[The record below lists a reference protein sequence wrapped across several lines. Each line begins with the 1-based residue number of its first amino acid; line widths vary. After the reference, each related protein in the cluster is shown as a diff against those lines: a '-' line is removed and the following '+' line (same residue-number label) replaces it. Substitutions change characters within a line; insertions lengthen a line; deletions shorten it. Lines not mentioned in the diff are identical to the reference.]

1 MNNLPEPRRR
11 MGKSKRLWL
20 WLLCSAALLPAQ
32 AQIPTINPNGLINA
46 ATGRSSS
53 SIPVTA
59 RGTIVSIFGK
69 NLSSVTLADNAFP
82 LPKELGGVQVLFGG
96 IPAALLYVSP
106 GQINAQVPFEIPDV
120 SAVDL
125 VVKNG
130 SATSAA
136 LDVTLL
142 AQDLGIFTTLKS
154 GIPVSA
160 TNPVS
165 AGQSITIWATGLG
178 AVLPPVPTG
187 QPGPSNPL
195 AIAAITPVVNIGGQP
210 AKVDFAG
217 LAPGQVIYQIN
228 ATAASDLGAPT
239 SEVTVE
245 DGVIPAMTGPPGPV
259 GPTGAT
265 GPAGLPGLAGATGA
279 RGATGAT
286 GATGP
291 QGTGTT
297 GAAGAA
303 GPSGPRGL
311 TWRGTWSNTTAYA
324 VNDAVPFNGTSYI
337 SIQAGVGHQPDT
349 SPTFWN
355 ILAHVG
361 AAGTTGTNGVNGAPG
376 TSGIQGIPGIPGT
389 PGIQGIPGTTGIRGL
404 QGIPGAAGTNGVNGA
419 AGTPGIQGIPGTTGL
434 RGLQGIQGIPGTAGT
449 TGTNGAPGI
458 QGIPGTA
465 GSNGTNGAPGAP
477 GLQGIPGTA
486 GSNGTNGAPGAPG
499 LQGIPGTAGTN
510 GTNGAP
516 GTPGLQGIPGTAG
529 TNGTNGAPGTPGLQ
543 GIPGTAGTNGTN
555 GAPGTPGTNGTTG
568 PIAFADFYALMPP
581 DNATTVAPT
590 TDVAFPRNGPTSGG
604 AIARINATQFN
615 LANVGTY
622 QIMFQ
627 VSVDEAGQLDLT
639 LNGTEQA
646 YTVVGRATGTSQ
658 IVEICLLTTTNP
670 NSTITVRNPTGD
682 SVALTI
688 TPVAGGASLV
698 SAHLVITQIQ

>member
-20 WLLCSAALLPAQ
+20 WLLCSAAWLPAQ
-32 AQIPTINPNGLINA
+32 AQVPVISPNGLVNA

-69 NLSSVTLADNAFP
+69 NLASVTLADNTFP

-130 SATSAA
+130 SATSAD

-154 GIPVSA
+154 GIPVSP

-195 AIAAITPVVNIGGQP
+195 AIAAITPIVNIGGQP

-228 ATAASDLGAPT
+228 ATAASDLGAPS

-265 GPAGLPGLAGATGA
+265 GPAGLPGPAGATGA

-303 GPSGPRGL
+303 GPAGPRGL

-349 SPTFWN
+349 SPTFWSV
-355 ILAHVG
+355 LAHVG
-361 AAGTTGTNGVNGAPG
+361 AAGTAGTNGVNGAPG
-376 TSGIQGIPGIPGT
+376 AAGIQGIPGT

-404 QGIPGAAGTNGVNGA
+404 QGIQGTPGTAGTNGTNGA
-419 AGTPGIQGIPGTTGL
+419 PGAAGIQGIPGTTGL

-449 TGTNGAPGI
+449 NGTNGAPGTPGI
-458 QGIPGTA
+458 QGIPGTPGTA
-465 GSNGTNGAPGAP
+465 GTNGVNGSPGAP
-477 GLQGIPGTA
+477 GI
-486 GSNGTNGAPGAPG
+486 
-499 LQGIPGTAGTN
+499 QGIPGTAGTN
-510 GTNGAP
+510 GTNGA
-516 GTPGLQGIPGTAG
+516 
-529 TNGTNGAPGTPGLQ
+529 
-543 GIPGTAGTNGTN
+543 
-555 GAPGTPGTNGTTG
+555 PGTNGTTG

-581 DNATTVAPT
+581 DNAATVAPA
-590 TDVAFPRNGPTSGG
+590 TDVSFPQNGPTSGG

-622 QIMFQ
+622 QVTFQ

-658 IVEICLLTTTNP
+658 IVEICLLTYDKPRFDTH
-670 NSTITVRNPTGD
+670 R
-682 SVALTI
+682 A
-688 TPVAGGASLV
+688 
-698 SAHLVITQIQ
+698 

>member
-1 MNNLPEPRRR
+1 

-20 WLLCSAALLPAQ
+20 WLLCSAAWLPAQ
-32 AQIPTINPNGLINA
+32 AQVPVISPNGLVNA

-69 NLSSVTLADNAFP
+69 NLASVTLADNTFP

-130 SATSAA
+130 SATSAD

-154 GIPVSA
+154 GIPVSP

-195 AIAAITPVVNIGGQP
+195 AIAAITPIVNIGGQP

-228 ATAASDLGAPT
+228 ATAASDLGAPS

-265 GPAGLPGLAGATGA
+265 GPAGLPGPAGATGA

-303 GPSGPRGL
+303 GPAGPRGL

-349 SPTFWN
+349 SPTFWSV
-355 ILAHVG
+355 LAHVG
-361 AAGTTGTNGVNGAPG
+361 AAGTAGTNGVNGAPG
-376 TSGIQGIPGIPGT
+376 AAGIQGIPGT

-404 QGIPGAAGTNGVNGA
+404 QGIQGTPGTAGTNGTNGA
-419 AGTPGIQGIPGTTGL
+419 PGAAGIQGIPGTTGL

-449 TGTNGAPGI
+449 NGTNGAPGTPGI
-458 QGIPGTA
+458 QGIPGTPGTA
-465 GSNGTNGAPGAP
+465 GTNGVNGSPGAP
-477 GLQGIPGTA
+477 GI
-486 GSNGTNGAPGAPG
+486 
-499 LQGIPGTAGTN
+499 QGIPGTAGTN
-510 GTNGAP
+510 GTNGA
-516 GTPGLQGIPGTAG
+516 
-529 TNGTNGAPGTPGLQ
+529 
-543 GIPGTAGTNGTN
+543 
-555 GAPGTPGTNGTTG
+555 PGTNGTTG

-581 DNATTVAPT
+581 DNAATVAPA
-590 TDVAFPRNGPTSGG
+590 TDVSFPQNGPTSGG

-622 QIMFQ
+622 QVTFQ

-658 IVEICLLTTTNP
+658 IVEMCLLITTDI
-670 NSTITVRNPTGD
+670 NSVLTVRNPTGG

-688 TPVAGGASLV
+688 TPLAGGSDVV

>member
-20 WLLCSAALLPAQ
+20 WLLCSAAWLPAQ
-32 AQIPTINPNGLINA
+32 AQVPVISPNGLVNA

-69 NLSSVTLADNAFP
+69 NLASVTLADNTFP

-130 SATSAA
+130 SATSAD

-154 GIPVSA
+154 GIPVSP

-195 AIAAITPVVNIGGQP
+195 AIAAITPIVNIGGQP

-228 ATAASDLGAPT
+228 ATAASDLGAPS

-265 GPAGLPGLAGATGA
+265 GPAGLPGPAGATGA

-303 GPSGPRGL
+303 GPAGPRGL

-349 SPTFWN
+349 SPTFWSV
-355 ILAHVG
+355 LAHVG
-361 AAGTTGTNGVNGAPG
+361 AAGTAGTNGVNGAPG
-376 TSGIQGIPGIPGT
+376 AAGIQGIPGT

-404 QGIPGAAGTNGVNGA
+404 QGIQGTPGTAGTNGTNGA
-419 AGTPGIQGIPGTTGL
+419 PGAAGIQGIPGTTGL

-449 TGTNGAPGI
+449 NGTNGAPGTPGI
-458 QGIPGTA
+458 QGIPGTPGTA
-465 GSNGTNGAPGAP
+465 GTNGVNGSPGAP
-477 GLQGIPGTA
+477 GI
-486 GSNGTNGAPGAPG
+486 
-499 LQGIPGTAGTN
+499 QGIPGTAGTN
-510 GTNGAP
+510 GTNGA
-516 GTPGLQGIPGTAG
+516 
-529 TNGTNGAPGTPGLQ
+529 
-543 GIPGTAGTNGTN
+543 
-555 GAPGTPGTNGTTG
+555 PGTNGTTG

-581 DNATTVAPT
+581 DNAATVAPA
-590 TDVAFPRNGPTSGG
+590 TDVSFPQNGPTSGG

-622 QIMFQ
+622 QVTFQ

-658 IVEICLLTTTNP
+658 IVEMCLLITTDI
-670 NSTITVRNPTGD
+670 NSVLTVRNPTGG

-688 TPVAGGASLV
+688 TPLAGGSDVV

>member
-1 MNNLPEPRRR
+1 MNILLEPRRR
-11 MGKSKRLWL
+11 DGKSKRLWL
-20 WLLCSAALLPAQ
+20 WLLCSAAWLPAQ
-32 AQIPTINPNGLINA
+32 AQIPAISPNGLVNA

-69 NLSSVTLADNAFP
+69 NLASVTLADNAFP

-165 AGQSITIWATGLG
+165 PGQSITIWATGLG

-228 ATAASDLGAPT
+228 ATAASDLGAPR
-239 SEVTVE
+239 SEVTIE

-265 GPAGLPGLAGATGA
+265 GSTGLPGPAGATGA

-297 GAAGAA
+297 GAAGPA
-303 GPSGPRGL
+303 GPRGL

-337 SIQAGVGHQPDT
+337 SIQAGIGHQPDT
-349 SPTFWN
+349 SPTFWSV
-355 ILAHVG
+355 LAHVG
-361 AAGTTGTNGVNGAPG
+361 TVGTAGTNGVNGAPG
-376 TSGIQGIPGIPGT
+376 TPGIQGIPGIPGT

-404 QGIPGAAGTNGVNGA
+404 QGIQGIPGTTGTNGTNGA
-419 AGTPGIQGIPGTTGL
+419 AGTPGIQGIPG
-434 RGLQGIQGIPGTAGT
+434 IPGTAGT
-449 TGTNGAPGI
+449 NGTNGAAGTPGI
-458 QGIPGTA
+458 QGIP
-465 GSNGTNGAPGAP
+465 
-477 GLQGIPGTA
+477 
-486 GSNGTNGAPGAPG
+486 
-499 LQGIPGTAGTN
+499 GIPGTAGTN

-516 GTPGLQGIPGTAG
+516 GTPGIQGIPGIPGTAG
-529 TNGTNGAPGTPGLQ
+529 TNGTNGAPGTPGIQ
-543 GIPGTAGTNGTN
+543 GIQGTAGTNGTN
-555 GAPGTPGTNGTTG
+555 GAPGTNGTTG

-581 DNATTVAPT
+581 NNATTVAPA
-590 TDVAFPRNGPTSGG
+590 TDVAFPQNGPTSGG

-622 QIMFQ
+622 QVMFQ

-658 IVEICLLTTTNP
+658 IVEICLLTTISP

-688 TPVAGGASLV
+688 TPVAGGSDVV
-698 SAHLVITQIQ
+698 SAHLVITQIQQALSPP

>member
-1 MNNLPEPRRR
+1 MNILLEPRRR
-11 MGKSKRLWL
+11 DGKSKRLWL
-20 WLLCSAALLPAQ
+20 WLLCSAAWLPAQ
-32 AQIPTINPNGLINA
+32 AQIPAISPNGLVNA

-465 GSNGTNGAPGAP
+465 GSNGTNGAPG
-477 GLQGIPGTA
+477 
-486 GSNGTNGAPGAPG
+486 
-499 LQGIPGTAGTN
+499 
-510 GTNGAP
+510 
-516 GTPGLQGIPGTAG
+516 
-529 TNGTNGAPGTPGLQ
+529 TPGLQ